1 MGIFDTMPPI
11 NGATL
16 IFSNLNRLNGII
28 GTISGS
34 GMVIIQSQCGKEHG
48 AQNN

>member
-11 NGATL
+11 NVATPR
-16 IFSNLNRLNGII
+16 SSHLNRLNGII

-34 GMVIIQSQCGKEHG
+34 GMVIIQSQGGKY
-48 AQNN
+48 